1 MLNRNLDLDIT
12 KYASVNF
19 NSLADIIDI
28 LGGAEVELTSEEIFW
43 LNGYTAETSQ
53 VVGRQTHTLDE
64 NSPGVHNLDGIQAV
78 SIPGSVIQPEMT
90 LSVQSASRIILQKM
104 IQKLKTAG
112 PVKWNKIL
120 DQVLPEISTNMT
132 TPDIMKLGLNIFRYK
147 IGETK
152 GFPFDITTS
161 ENVIGLEGSYAV
173 AIGHADNV
181 RQLHEQLFGETG
193 YQPSDEVQQIS
204 QDVAYLTGVYP
215 ENYAQ

>member
-1 MLNRNLDLDIT
+1 M
-12 KYASVNF
+12 
-19 NSLADIIDI
+19 
-28 LGGAEVELTSEEIFW
+28 
-43 LNGYTAETSQ
+43 
-53 VVGRQTHTLDE
+53 
-64 NSPGVHNLDGIQAV
+64 
-78 SIPGSVIQPEMT
+78 
-90 LSVQSASRIILQKM
+90 
-104 IQKLKTAG
+104 
-112 PVKWNKIL
+112 
-120 DQVLPEISTNMT
+120 PEISTNMT
-132 TPDIMKLGLNIFRYK
+132 TPDIMKLGLNILRYK

>member
-1 MLNRNLDLDIT
+1 MEYRQFPIPGF
-12 KYASVNF
+12 S
-19 NSLADIIDI
+19 
-28 LGGAEVELTSEEIFW
+28 
-43 LNGYTAETSQ
+43 YTAGDDFKRAE
-53 VVGRQTHTLDE
+53 RQ
-64 NSPGVHNLDGIQAV
+64 
-78 SIPGSVIQPEMT
+78 
-90 LSVQSASRIILQKM
+90 RIILQKM

-181 RQLHEQLFGETG
+181 RQLHEQLFGVWISAFGRSTADQSG
-193 YQPSDEVQQIS
+193 CGLSDGCLS
-204 QDVAYLTGVYP
+204 GKLCTVAKEEKNVTK
-215 ENYAQ
+215 NDRRQKNRI

>member
-1 MLNRNLDLDIT
+1 MT
-12 KYASVNF
+12 F
-19 NSLADIIDI
+19 SLVVISNGKPFVSPI
-28 LGGAEVELTSEEIFW
+28 L
-43 LNGYTAETSQ
+43 Y
-53 VVGRQTHTLDE
+53 R
-64 NSPGVHNLDGIQAV
+64 
-78 SIPGSVIQPEMT
+78 
-90 LSVQSASRIILQKM
+90 
-104 IQKLKTAG
+104 
-112 PVKWNKIL
+112 
-120 DQVLPEISTNMT
+120 
-132 TPDIMKLGLNIFRYK
+132 NIFRYK

-204 QDVAYLTGVYP
+204 QDVAYLTGGYP

>member
-1 MLNRNLDLDIT
+1 
-12 KYASVNF
+12 
-19 NSLADIIDI
+19 
-28 LGGAEVELTSEEIFW
+28 
-43 LNGYTAETSQ
+43 
-53 VVGRQTHTLDE
+53 
-64 NSPGVHNLDGIQAV
+64 
-78 SIPGSVIQPEMT
+78 
-90 LSVQSASRIILQKM
+90 M

-181 RQLHEQLFGETG
+181 RPVSYTHLDICFFQLGKEWLFF
-193 YQPSDEVQQIS
+193 
-204 QDVAYLTGVYP
+204 GV
-215 ENYAQ
+215 EDILLFF

>member
-1 MLNRNLDLDIT
+1 M
-12 KYASVNF
+12 
-19 NSLADIIDI
+19 
-28 LGGAEVELTSEEIFW
+28 
-43 LNGYTAETSQ
+43 
-53 VVGRQTHTLDE
+53 VGRQTHTLDE

-78 SIPGSVIQPEMT
+78 SYTRIRYTAGDDFKRAERQ
-90 LSVQSASRIILQKM
+90 RIILQKM

-161 ENVIGLEGSYAV
+161 ENVIGLEGSYAG